1 MVSRR
6 DVLTAGVVGTFGG
19 GTAAAAPAAS
29 EQSAQEAQAMRDV
42 ASNVKEV
49 DSTLERAFFS
59 NSLANGFV
67 PKLRAAMETF
77 FRGTAKFPDYI
88 EVGLA
93 VFFDMYDW
101 HVKNQQQLIVTRA
114 PDGRYWMQF
123 MFTTLI
129 LRHEQ
134 DPAYIGPAFDKG

>member
-1 MVSRR
+1 
-6 DVLTAGVVGTFGG
+6 
-19 GTAAAAPAAS
+19 
-29 EQSAQEAQAMRDV
+29 MRDV

-134 DPAYIGPAFDKG
+134 DPGVHRAGVRQRLMLPPELQSLIDQIDAL